1 MERYYTKKGQKMAFR
16 KQLSKKGSKK
26 LFTATSK
33 PKARNFMAE
42 VKRGGTRL

>member
-1 MERYYTKKGQKMAFR
+1 MAKR

-26 LFTATSK
+26 LFRATAK
-33 PKARNFMAE
+33 PKRKNFAVE